1 MLLAEVDE
9 ALGQLSG
16 PATKRAL
23 WRMYHVFGDKRFE
36 RLGHRRHNVGLRVA
50 ALAHVL
56 DRAAD
61 MLAVPLDRT
70 PGRIREVLDDP
81 ERVRAALTH
90 ADPEGARLIYG
101 GSGAGA
107 ARGGRARH
115 LRLARIGPNRWRHA
129 G

>member
-1 MLLAEVDE
+1 MSD
-9 ALGQLSG
+9 
-16 PATKRAL
+16 PATAYAAL
-23 WRMYHVFGDKRFE
+23 IAV

-81 ERVRAALTH
+81 ERVRAAMTH
-90 ADPEGARLIYG
+90 ADSEGADLLYG
-101 GSGAGA
+101 DE
-107 ARGGRARH
+107 
-115 LRLARIGPNRWRHA
+115 PPE
-129 G
+129 